1 MSKNQRRKVTPE
13 EESILDQYIK
23 HYVGEKKSGTLNLA
37 FQKLSK
43 IDEEYWTPK
52 NVQKALQRRA
62 KSKNDKLHSTGDQD
76 ESDFKKPHSYMIY
89 QGYKY
94 YKSKSYEN
102 TRYYYCKNCNSA
114 LKIIRNGSDSKIISS
129 SHKDGCMPIK
139 DPIQST
145 EKTEKER
152 EVYIRAEEYA
162 KSNERP
168 GPAKIFER
176 MIKDKIELGVKD
188 MYVDIKIAKAVHK
201 RFLDSPEV
209 QKPIPEKTA
218 SPEGKLF
225 CRFSHTTPKYVFWFF
240 FSEDQQKVISDFI
253 ILFAP

>member
-1 MSKNQRRKVTPE
+1 MFS
-13 EESILDQYIK
+13 
-23 HYVGEKKSGTLNLA
+23 
-37 FQKLSK
+37 QKLR
-43 IDEEYWTPK
+43 PL
-52 NVQKALQRRA
+52 N
-62 KSKNDKLHSTGDQD
+62 
-76 ESDFKKPHSYMIY
+76 
-89 QGYKY
+89 
-94 YKSKSYEN
+94 
-102 TRYYYCKNCNSA
+102 
-114 LKIIRNGSDSKIISS
+114 
-129 SHKDGCMPIK
+129 
-139 DPIQST
+139 
-145 EKTEKER
+145 ER

-162 KSNERP
+162 QSNERP

-240 FSEDQQKVISDFI
+240 FSEDQQKVISDFHELNSDATFEVVPLEYKDGKKGQLLN
-253 ILFAP
+253 ILGYSRITKMQLCYEVVV